1 MHNTHAHFYGAME
14 RSQASY
20 DFISRSLITQH
31 SRDRGGRRDWCPPLQ
46 MRDVQT
52 QTFSLPPEISYAS
65 TGVCRLQ
72 RTGIP
77 SYHRRR
83 QQQMHSRMCRR
94 ACVDMS
100 TVTDA
105 SANIRTFAQQCAD
118 AYVSVNASVCIHRS
132 VHRNVLPS
140 LRRFLLL
147 SLANGR
153 REGDRSWLSHRCLE
167 RQVGQFG
174 SWNLTCVHCQRQATA
189 TKACNWARAVSWPSR
204 WTLVSFIITGKL
216 AGWSVHVYNTHSD
229 FERGNYGEN
238 CAYYNRIFTVCVIR
252 SCYGYFISGH
262 SFESITGLCFIS
274 YLSFWS

>member
-1 MHNTHAHFYGAME
+1 
-14 RSQASY
+14 
-20 DFISRSLITQH
+20 
-31 SRDRGGRRDWCPPLQ
+31 

-72 RTGIP
+72 RTGIL

-100 TVTDA
+100 MVTDA

-118 AYVSVNASVCIHRS
+118 TYVSVNASVCIHRS
-132 VHRNVLPS
+132 VHGNVLRG

-147 SLANGR
+147 CLANGG
-153 REGDRSWLSHRCLE
+153 REGDRSWLSHLCVE

-174 SWNLTCVHCQRQATA
+174 S
-189 TKACNWARAVSWPSR
+189 
-204 WTLVSFIITGKL
+204 
-216 AGWSVHVYNTHSD
+216 
-229 FERGNYGEN
+229 
-238 CAYYNRIFTVCVIR
+238 
-252 SCYGYFISGH
+252 
-262 SFESITGLCFIS
+262 
-274 YLSFWS
+274 